1 MRFFFSEF
9 RLRRICLHSLNFSF
23 FFLKKEIAILLVG
36 CFEENAERRELDWTC
51 DYFSWVW
58 ISIDFR
64 AHQDFSLWLFFFF
77 FLNISKGFVSDFQ
90 MELQLLDR
98 FHEKLC
104 GLSHSSSIVYFSCT
118 SFTEVNWAGID
129 ERLAVQGVC
138 VCVCVCVMCNKKCFS
153 WINICLLLK
162 KEANKMILKWLMLH
176 YLKLLKWSLINCI
189 FILLST
195 RLHCVDLLSF

>member
-1 MRFFFSEF
+1 M
-9 RLRRICLHSLNFSF
+9 
-23 FFLKKEIAILLVG
+23 G
-36 CFEENAERRELDWTC
+36 CFEENAERRRELDWTC

-77 FLNISKGFVSDFQ
+77 LNISKGFVSDFQ
-90 MELQLLDR
+90 MELQILDQ

-104 GLSHSSSIVYFSCT
+104 GLSHSSSIVYFSFT

-129 ERLAVQGVC
+129 ERLAVQGYVFVC
-138 VCVCVCVMCNKKCFS
+138 VKSNKKCFS
-153 WINICLLLK
+153 RINICLLLK
-162 KEANKMILKWLMLH
+162 KEANKMIIKWLMLH

-195 RLHCVDLLSF
+195 RLHCVDLLSC